1 MKRLLLLLL
10 TLSSITLCAQ
20 QRKLGVTYGVDKQ
33 TNRTSHVDLYSAPS
47 GPLNY
52 YLSKRKVIGQFTKS
66 GVSIETLIGHSAN
79 LFTSLGDVRNLLSYN
94 PELNLMTFVHRQ
106 DPAEY
111 GNVGNSGW
119 MRYAA
124 SFDAGAS
131 WTENNGLLW
140 DNIGSTA
147 SNGRYPQGFI
157 FNPPGNTIADSAYQ
171 VWIGP
176 TLTANNGA
184 SWGGIGYGSHQI
196 GGPDSIAMD
205 QGEFSSTANTK
216 YYIPDGGTFANGKI
230 WALEAVTDATSGSAI
245 YQDTLAIYE
254 GIVQNGILNFTR
266 NTMYFPVDMG
276 PDLPQ
281 SLQIAFSPDG
291 QTGYIAGLGRLDSI
305 AYPLRANNLIWM
317 KSIDGGATWSAP
329 AEIYFADD
337 TLITNNIGDS
347 AAALNIASAQ
357 FEMDLVVDTFGNPH
371 TLFNIE
377 WRPDNDYGFTY
388 VGLPST
394 IWHVHSSD
402 GGVNWDFN
410 RVFTTQLR
418 YGGIGDGANDAYQQN
433 RPQLSRDPNGRYIM
447 MSYFDTDT
455 TLLINQT
462 PCTGFSS
469 GYCGNSDRYI
479 TTGAYNT
486 VKDYYAPV
494 KVWDFFL
501 QGSYLSNFECISE
514 IAPFDGSV
522 ITIPYQYMKISDKT
536 NYVSPVDHYYENGVS
551 YTKEELGDSSTVGL
565 NQVNSVTNQIR
576 IYPNPSSGELN
587 IILGANDFADGVI
600 VFNALGQEI
609 IRSNNFVISENRA
622 VYKLNLSSLD
632 NGIYL
637 IKIGNSN
644 RTARFIKN

>member
-10 TLSSITLCAQ
+10 TFSSINLWAQ
-20 QRKLGVTYGVDKQ
+20 QRKLGVTYGIDKQ
-33 TNRTSHVDLYSAPS
+33 INRSSQVDLYSAPS

-52 YLSKRKVIGQFTKS
+52 YLSKRKIIGQTAKS
-66 GVSIETLIGHSAN
+66 GVSVETLIGHSAN

-94 PELNLMTFVHRQ
+94 PDLDLMTFVHRQ

-119 MRYAA
+119 MRYAV
-124 SFDAGAS
+124 SFNAGTS

-157 FNPPGNTIADSAYQ
+157 FNPQGNTIADSAYQ

-184 SWGGIGYGSHQI
+184 SWGGIGFGSHQI
-196 GGPDSIAMD
+196 GGPDSISMD
-205 QGEFSSTANTK
+205 QGEFSSNANTK
-216 YYIPDGGTFANGKI
+216 YFIPDGGTFANGKI
-230 WALEAVTDATSGSAI
+230 WALEAVTDATSGSSI

-266 NTMYFPVDMG
+266 NAMFFPVDMG

-317 KSIDGGATWSAP
+317 KSTDGGATWSAP

-402 GGVNWDFN
+402 GGANWDFN

-433 RPQLSRDPNGRYIM
+433 RPQLSRDPNGRYVM

-479 TTGAYNT
+479 TTGGYNV
-486 VKDYYAPV
+486 VKDYYAPI

-514 IAPFDGSV
+514 IAPFDGST
-522 ITIPYQYMKISDKT
+522 ITIPYEYMKISDKT

-551 YTKEELGDSSTVGL
+551 YTKEEMGDTSAVALSEF
-565 NQVNSVTNQIR
+565 QENSKEVKVF
-576 IYPNPSSGELN
+576 PNPSNRELN
-587 IILGANDFADGVI
+587 VLLRNDANASEIV
-600 VFNALGQEI
+600 VFNSFGQMVLRTTEFEESKSGTI
-609 IRSNNFVISENRA
+609 YRLDVSQLNR
-622 VYKLNLSSLD
+622 
-632 NGIYL
+632 GIYL
-637 IKIGNSN
+637 IKAGESG
-644 RTARFIKN
+644 TSIKFLKE